1 MNQELIRIDLGGVN
15 CYLCKRNN
23 SYVLFDTGGSLIMDK
38 GQNNRRQELIH
49 QLEQAGCY
57 PGNLKAI
64 ILTHGDVDHT
74 MNAAYLRDH
83 YQTIIVMHKEDTN
96 LTQNLTVNKML
107 SSFQFKSLILKL
119 FFLVMQKTIKK
130 VSENTLKNYESFYP
144 NELIEDGESLLQYGY
159 EGEVIHLPGH
169 TPGSIGI
176 LSQDGILIAGD
187 IFSNTKKPIT
197 AINADNFKQLKESIQ
212 KLKSK
217 HITTI
222 YPGHGEPFQANRLGF
237 RN

>member
-1 MNQELIRIDLGGVN
+1 
-15 CYLCKRNN
+15 
-23 SYVLFDTGGSLIMDK
+23 MDK

-57 PGNLKAI
+57 PGSLKAI

-96 LTQNLTVNKML
+96 LTQNLTVDKML

-144 NELIEDGESLLQYGY
+144 NELIEDGGSLLQYGY

-217 HITTI
+217 HITII